1 MHVHVALVSEPL
13 HGAPGVQSVTNL
25 MTASIDITAARA
37 LVDKFEN
44 ASGLEQPYQP
54 DVDFARP
61 GAQYLTE
68 ALSRIASLS
77 ALLREACE
85 LATPRHR
92 NMEEVKLDA
101 DRIAA
106 IRREVP

>member
-1 MHVHVALVSEPL
+1 
-13 HGAPGVQSVTNL
+13 
-25 MTASIDITAARA
+25 MTIDITAARA

-68 ALSRIASLS
+68 ALDRITSLS

-85 LATPRHR
+85 LYNRAWTDTAHR
-92 NMEEVKLDA
+92 NGDFN
-101 DRIAA
+101 RIAA
-106 IRREVP
+106 IRREVEQ